1 MLVFNLTVMQGK
13 GRRKRAAEAPA
24 GGESSSRSVRRA
36 RAAPEDATPAERV
49 VPGHVREPS
58 DMVAVVPRRQG
69 LNLPFT
75 YKIRLLQPEQ
85 VAPPSFDPQNITHVS
100 ILLRLLFFILLPLA
114 NANSSFF
121 AGSFI

>member
-1 MLVFNLTVMQGK
+1 MFDLTVMQGR
-13 GRRKRAAEAPA
+13 GRKKRAAEAPA
-24 GGESSSRSVRRA
+24 GGESSSRPIRRA
-36 RAAPEDATPAERV
+36 RASREEAAPAEQV

-75 YKIRLLQPEQ
+75 YKIRLLQPGQ

-100 ILLRLLFFILLPLA
+100 V
-114 NANSSFF
+114 SSF
-121 AGSFI
+121 